1 MVESKVS
8 PRIFVFGGMGGNG
21 KCLQFVLI
29 PTSIIWMISLE
40 FKFGGGGVREARK
53 VNIETNQCNDNDKTT
68 TTGHIISF
76 INTPGKLHHLQ

>member
-1 MVESKVS
+1 
-8 PRIFVFGGMGGNG
+8 MGNA

-29 PTSIIWMISLE
+29 PTKNHLNKDVSFLVLE